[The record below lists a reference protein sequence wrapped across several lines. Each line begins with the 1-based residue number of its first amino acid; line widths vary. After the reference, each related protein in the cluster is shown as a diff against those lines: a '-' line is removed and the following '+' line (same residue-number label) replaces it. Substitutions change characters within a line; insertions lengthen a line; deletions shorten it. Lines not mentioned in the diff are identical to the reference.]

1 MADDITN
8 PDKTALT
15 SLEKMQS
22 SSIVGAINNGIA
34 SVNNQVSK
42 FTSWLTSPKGSR
54 VSTSPG
60 QDNKTTVAQINF
72 FKANA
77 DGSATYLND
86 EDLRVKIRVP
96 SEYIRATTRGSAQ
109 GELADLKGI
118 IFPYTPTIT
127 VEHKAD
133 YANQNPMHSN
143 FALHFYQRSSVS
155 PIQITGEFTV
165 QNEKDAAIY
174 LSTVHML
181 RALTKMKTSLDT
193 DAGSPPPVCRLDA
206 YGEYMLKNVP
216 VVVSSFRLELPNKV
230 DYFTIGKSTQNMI
243 FKQTSVPVLSTIS
256 VTLLPIYSRA
266 EMQKFSVNNWLS
278 ESTARRD
285 GYL

>member
-1 MADDITN
+1 MADNLTN
-8 PDKTALT
+8 PDQSALT
-15 SLEKMQS
+15 SLQRMQS
-22 SSIVGAINNGIA
+22 SSVVGAINEGITGFKDK
-34 SVNNQVSK
+34 VSN

-54 VSTSPG
+54 VSTNPSS
-60 QDNKTTVAQINF
+60 TTSTVPQINF

-77 DGSATYLND
+77 DGSATYLNN

-96 SEYIRATTRGSAQ
+96 SDYIKMTTRGSK
-109 GELADLKGI
+109 GELAELKGI

-133 YANQNPMHSN
+133 YANQNVMHSN

-165 QNEKDAAIY
+165 QNEKDAAVY
-174 LSTVHML
+174 LATVHLL
-181 RALTKMKTSLDT
+181 RALTKMKTGLDS
-193 DAGSPPPVCRLDA
+193 DPGSPPPVCRLDA

-216 VVVSSFRLELPNKV
+216 VAISNFRLELPNKV
-230 DYFTIGKSTQNMI
+230 DYFTIGKSVASVYG
-243 FKQTSVPVLSTIS
+243 QTSVPTLSTIS
-256 VTLLPIYSRA
+256 VTLIPIFSRA

-278 ESTARRD
+278 EKQTRRN

>member
-42 FTSWLTSPKGSR
+42 FTSWLTTPKGSR
-54 VSTSPG
+54 VSTTPG
-60 QDNKTTVAQINF
+60 KENSQVPTINF

-77 DGSATYLND
+77 DGSATYLD
-86 EDLRVKIRVP
+86 DQDLRVKIRVP
-96 SEYIRATTRGSAQ
+96 SYYIKTTTRGSTA

-143 FALHFYQRSSVS
+143 FAMHFYQRSSVS

-174 LSTVHML
+174 LSTVHLL
-181 RALTKMKTSLDT
+181 RALTKMRTALDD
-193 DAGSPPPVCRLDA
+193 DAGSPPPVCRFDA
-206 YGEYMLKNVP
+206 YGEYMLQNVP
-216 VVVSSFRLELPNKV
+216 VVVSNFRLELPNKV
-230 DYFTIGKSTQNMI
+230 DYFTIGKLAPNVI
-243 FKQTSVPVLSTIS
+243 FKQASVPTLSTIS
-256 VTLLPIYSRA
+256 VTLIPIYSRA
-266 EMQKFSVNNWLS
+266 EMQKFSVNDWLS
-278 ESTARRD
+278 SDVARK